1 MTQKVSQDG
10 RQFSSKEILMQ
21 AIFEALKVVPASVIK
36 NLTASMDSRLLEV
49 HKEKGGPVKK

>member
-1 MTQKVSQDG
+1 M
-10 RQFSSKEILMQ
+10 QFSSKENLIK

-49 HKEKGGPVKK
+49 HKEKGRPVKK